1 MNISNIKPYSK
12 AIVKLLKGIVEYND
26 PVWNDILIY
35 QSDIQN
41 YLSVIGLNLIVKK
54 DEGFAF
60 VKQAVLDDEKT
71 LNLVTRRQLG
81 FEVSVILIIL
91 RQMLEDFEMNPTDS
105 QADEKDVT
113 PSQIKDE
120 VELFLPSR
128 FNQIKF
134 KQDLDNYISKVIDLG
149 FLVASKQTDT
159 GTETRYKI
167 HRIIKE
173 KITLDALND
182 FKNRLNDYD
191 TTDESI

>member
-26 PVWNDILIY
+26 PVWNNILIY

-105 QADEKDVT
+105 QADEKYVT

-173 KITLDALND
+173 KITLDALNE
-182 FKNRLNDYD
+182 FKNKLNDYD
-191 TTDESI
+191 TTDEST

>member
-35 QSDIQN
+35 QSNIQN

-105 QADEKDVT
+105 QADEKYVT

-182 FKNRLNDYD
+182 FKNKLNDYD

>member
-12 AIVKLLKGIVEYND
+12 AIVKLLKGIVECND
-26 PVWNDILIY
+26 PVWNNILIY

-105 QADEKDVT
+105 QADEKYVT

-182 FKNRLNDYD
+182 FKNKLNDYD

>member
-41 YLSVIGLNLIVKK
+41 YLSVIGLNLKK

-105 QADEKDVT
+105 QADEKYVT

-149 FLVASKQTDT
+149 FLVASKQT
-159 GTETRYKI
+159 
-167 HRIIKE
+167 
-173 KITLDALND
+173 LDALND
-182 FKNRLNDYD
+182 FKNKLNDYD

>member
-26 PVWNDILIY
+26 PVWNNILIY

-105 QADEKDVT
+105 QADEKYVT
-113 PSQIKDE
+113 PSQIKDD

-182 FKNRLNDYD
+182 FKNKLNDYD

>member
-1 MNISNIKPYSK
+1 MNLSNIKPYSK

-26 PVWNDILIY
+26 PVWNNILIY

-105 QADEKDVT
+105 QADEKYVT

-182 FKNRLNDYD
+182 FKNKLNDYD

>member
-105 QADEKDVT
+105 QADEKYVT

-182 FKNRLNDYD
+182 FKNKLNDYD

>member
-182 FKNRLNDYD
+182 FKNKLNDYD

>member
-54 DEGFAF
+54 NEGFAF

-105 QADEKDVT
+105 QADEKYVT

-182 FKNRLNDYD
+182 FKNKLNDYD

>member
-60 VKQAVLDDEKT
+60 VKQAILDDEKT

-105 QADEKDVT
+105 QADEKYVT

-182 FKNRLNDYD
+182 FKNKLNDYD

>member
-26 PVWNDILIY
+26 PVWNNILIY

-105 QADEKDVT
+105 QADEKYVT

-182 FKNRLNDYD
+182 FKNKLNDYD

>member
-105 QADEKDVT
+105 QADEKYVT

-182 FKNRLNDYD
+182 FKKKLHDYD

>member
-26 PVWNDILIY
+26 PVWNNILIY

-105 QADEKDVT
+105 QADEKYVT

-159 GTETRYKI
+159 GTETHYKI

-182 FKNRLNDYD
+182 FKNKLNDYD

>member
-26 PVWNDILIY
+26 PVWNNILIY

-71 LNLVTRRQLG
+71 LNLVTCRQLG

-105 QADEKDVT
+105 QADEKYVT

-182 FKNRLNDYD
+182 FKNKLNDYD